1 MRRYELGMALTYAKG
16 WGVSDAV
23 REFFQNALD
32 EQKENPENK
41 RKQKP

>member
-23 REFFQNALD
+23 DALTGN
-32 EQKENPENK
+32 EELIFSILVS
-41 RKQKP
+41 